1 MNVRLRYAE
10 LAPGVYDAMDGLD
23 RYLQTCALERP
34 LVLLI
39 QLRASQI
46 NGCSFCIHHHTSD
59 ARKYGGHERSNH
71 A

>member
-1 MNVRLRYAE
+1 MQPWIL
-10 LAPGVYDAMDGLD
+10 GKTFQTDGL
-23 RYLQTCALERP
+23 ERLLKE
-34 LVLLI
+34 LVSTG
-39 QLRASQI
+39 ASQI

>member
-1 MNVRLRYAE
+1 MTPRLNPFTVSPA
-10 LAPGVYDAMDGLD
+10 AMQPWILGKAFQTDGL
-23 RYLQTCALERP
+23 EP
-34 LVLLI
+34 LLKELVST
-39 QLRASQI
+39 RASQI